1 MVYFKLLLKIK
12 ELDQRIKL
20 LLLMIQE
27 DFQKKKLNKCLEKL
41 KNSQNKIKQPKKELM
56 LKTLSKVIF
65 IQ

>member
-41 KNSQNKIKQPKKELM
+41 KNLQNKIKQPKKELM